1 MRFNLKCPAC
11 GHTETREVAPGPDAP
26 QCPKCLCDM
35 MATKATTTLSLPKR
49 STIKA
54 DRAHAPQYGR
64 RR

>member
-1 MRFNLKCPAC
+1 MRFNLECPAC
-11 GHTETREVAPGPDAP
+11 GHTETRDVTPGPDAP

-35 MATKATTTLSLPKR
+35 MAMKATATLSLPKR

-54 DRAHAPQYGR
+54 DRVHAPQYGR